1 MPLSFKD
8 LYRFDEFELDPSRR
22 SFVRN
27 GTPVLISPKAFEVLA
42 YLVSNPGRVVI
53 KEELLKAVWPDS
65 FVEESNLT
73 QHISWLR
80 KALTD
85 RSDYIVTVPG
95 RGYQFTAKVQTRS
108 PADSFPEQPAG
119 DVLVPRMRE
128 RTPTVIEDSSRA
140 PSPGTEAADSFGP
153 RPASLAPSPN
163 PPVASRPRRG
173 QIIAM
178 GAALAVGVVLAG
190 YFGHKKVGNTV
201 VRPAVSIAV
210 LPFTNLTGDPAKE
223 YLCDGVTEELIN
235 DLARAQGGQLRMIAR
250 TSSMSY
256 KSTHKAIQEIAR
268 ELGVQYVLEGSVQ
281 SEKNHLHVTAQ
292 LIRSD
297 DQTYLWAD
305 TFDGDTGQILEF
317 ENRLTDSVAR
327 ALSLTLLE
335 GKTPEHTPK
344 NYAAHDAYLQGL
356 TYLAQRSRPGF
367 ENALQSFGTAV
378 LQDPQYARAYAGL
391 AVTYN
396 LIGQFGW
403 MNSNQAHSQAK
414 AAAMQAIAADANLA
428 EAHAALGF
436 NSWFYEWNSAAAE
449 KQLLQAIQ
457 LEPTNVDARHWYALV
472 LMTSGRLADAEKQMR
487 AALVLDPKA
496 LILRTNL
503 GWLLYM
509 DRQYPS
515 AIREMQSVVE
525 DDPDFLTAHYKLWWA
540 YSVTRDVPHAWKELE
555 VVARLIFTPNNEK
568 QIVAVYEKQGYA
580 AALKAMAFSSERYL
594 NGWVDNARCMTFAGD
609 KKAALE
615 FLAQALKDR
624 EGWMILVESDP
635 AFDSLRSDPEYSRL
649 VREVHGISSARN
661 DQATLTVS
669 NEIGRG
675 SLIGHSR

>member
-1 MPLSFKD
+1 MAAMPLSFKE

-22 SFVRN
+22 TFVRN

-65 FVEESNLT
+65 FVEESNLA

-80 KALTD
+80 KALAD
-85 RSDYIVTVPG
+85 RSNYIVTVPG
-95 RGYQFTAKVQTRS
+95 RGYQFTAKVQTRAS
-108 PADSFPEQPAG
+108 ADLFPEEQPG
-119 DVLVPRMRE
+119 DILVHGVSE
-128 RTPTVIEDSSRA
+128 RTHVVIEES
-140 PSPGTEAADSFGP
+140 
-153 RPASLAPSPN
+153 SLAPT
-163 PPVASRPRRG
+163 PVPEAAGNSSRPTSLNSSPSRLAASKPRRRK
-173 QIIAM
+173 IIAVV
-178 GAALAVGVVLAG
+178 AALAVVVVVVG
-190 YFGHKKVGNTV
+190 YFSHKEFGKALVH
-201 VRPAVSIAV
+201 PAVSIAV

-223 YLCDGVTEELIN
+223 YLSDGVTEEMIN
-235 DLARAQGGQLRMIAR
+235 DLARAEGGQLRMIAR

-256 KSTHKAIQEIAR
+256 KSTHKAVREIAQ

-281 SEKNHLHVTAQ
+281 SEENHLHVTAQ
-292 LIRSD
+292 LIRAD

-327 ALSLTLLE
+327 ALSLTLLA
-335 GKTPEHTPK
+335 GKTPEHTPR

-356 TYLAQRSRPGF
+356 SYLAQRSRPGF

-378 LQDPQYARAYAGL
+378 AQDPQYARAYAEL
-391 AVTYN
+391 AVSYN

-403 MNSNQAHSQAK
+403 MNTNQAHSQAK
-414 AAAMQAIAADANLA
+414 AAAMQAIAADANLS

-436 NSWFYEWNSAAAE
+436 IRWFYEWNSAAAE
-449 KQLLQAIQ
+449 KELLQAIQ

-472 LMTSGRLADAEKQMR
+472 LMTSGRTADAEKQMR
-487 AALVLDPKA
+487 TALALDPKA

-509 DRQYPS
+509 GRQYPL
-515 AIREMQSVVE
+515 AIQEMQSVVK

-555 VVARLIFTPNNEK
+555 AVARLIFTPDSEK
-568 QIVAVYEKQGYA
+568 EIVTVYEKQGYA
-580 AALKAMAFSSERYL
+580 AALKAMTFSSDRYL
-594 NGWVDNARCMTFAGD
+594 SGLVDDARCMTFAGD
-609 KKAALE
+609 KAAALE
-615 FLAQALKDR
+615 FLERALRNR
-624 EGWMILVESDP
+624 EGWMIVVESDP
-635 AFDSLRSDPEYSRL
+635 AFDPLRSDPEYSRL
-649 VREVHGISSARN
+649 VRELH
-661 DQATLTVS
+661 TVS
-669 NEIGRG
+669 DL
-675 SLIGHSR
+675 SH